1 LLHFS
6 RAFHYAIRD
15 DRLVYFMASF
25 DWTAYI
31 LFKQVGALKD
41 ELDKIEIPERH
52 TVVPAARGP
61 SITFKEILPKAKEVL
76 SDLPEF
82 AESIEAIADYSEVGI
97 INTGMAS
104 QVRADVGVL
113 LRTLEA
119 FIQATF
125 PQAEKKKIGFV

>member
-1 LLHFS
+1 
-6 RAFHYAIRD
+6 
-15 DRLVYFMASF
+15 MASF

-41 ELDKIEIPERH
+41 ELDKIELPEKH
-52 TVVPAARGP
+52 TTVPSARGP
-61 SITFKEILPKAKEVL
+61 LMTFKEILPKAQEVL

-82 AESIEAIADYSEVGI
+82 AESINAIADYSEVGI

-104 QVRADVGVL
+104 QIRADVGVL
-113 LRTLEA
+113 LSTLEA